1 MKITHTI
8 LLFTLCVFFGSKAL
22 WAQQPRFA
30 NDMQEFK
37 KTDSINFPP
46 VGAIVFTGSSSIRLW
61 KDIDKAFPGH
71 TIINR
76 GFGGSTL
83 PDVIH
88 YADEVIF
95 AYKPKQILIYAGD
108 NDLASSDTVTARTVY
123 DRFVQLYTLIRS
135 RMPEADI
142 DYISIKPSPR
152 RVHLMP
158 KATQA
163 NALIKAY
170 LEKEKNAHFIN
181 IFELML
187 DQNGQP
193 RAELFLEDR
202 LHMKPEGYAIWQKA
216 IRPYLLK

>member
-1 MKITHTI
+1 MKILCNTFLFALC
-8 LLFTLCVFFGSKAL
+8 LLLTSKAL

-30 NDMQEFK
+30 EEIQAFK
-37 KTDSINFPP
+37 KADSINFPP
-46 VGAIVFTGSSSIRLW
+46 VNAIVFTGSSSIRLW
-61 KDIDKAFPGH
+61 KDIDKTFPGH

-76 GFGGSTL
+76 GFGGSSL

-88 YADEVIF
+88 YTDEVIF
-95 AYKPKQILIYAGD
+95 AYKPKQIIIYCGD
-108 NDLASSDTVTARTVY
+108 NDLASSDTITAQSVY
-123 DRFVQLYTLIRS
+123 ERFVQLFTLIRS
-135 RMPEADI
+135 RMPEVDI

-152 RVHLMP
+152 RAHLMP
-158 KATQA
+158 KAKQT

-181 IFELML
+181 IFDVML
-187 DQNGQP
+187 DKNGQP

-202 LHMKPEGYAIWQKA
+202 LHMKPEGYNIWQKA